1 MKFGQNA
8 FVFWV
13 PGFEFNFF
21 YFFFFL
27 LVYRGQL
34 KLWVCEGGLKAV
46 GGRGGGWFSKR
57 KENKIYNNFLSD
69 GPSTANY

>member
-46 GGRGGGWFSKR
+46 GGRGGGG
-57 KENKIYNNFLSD
+57 IYGVTLATTGFD
-69 GPSTANY
+69 FYF

>member
-46 GGRGGGWFSKR
+46 GGRGGRDEG
-57 KENKIYNNFLSD
+57 LS
-69 GPSTANY
+69 GKFAPEEVR